1 MEVTDRKKEE
11 AKTNSPSPT
20 PAPNLPDVQ
29 QVSLADALQKP
40 LIPLLLENL
49 SWPPPGPMSPILTQL
64 LYIDCTMDN
73 MEDAWA
79 GPKFDELVAKI
90 DQHVPKHQVHRGDG
104 DMSPE
109 KPEAAPLLSLPPP
122 PPAPAADIKPE
133 QAQESHLAETVQ
145 RVEKSEP
152 EEGPAPVENTPSSPV
167 ASQPHEDTEKNNSE
181 SQSPTQPP
189 PTPIYDDAE
198 DNQEKNDVKSNGQ
211 EEQKPAL
218 QTGYGRKLSEE
229 DLNSLCSDLGHDG
242 FNVCRQDRLMQ
253 VGGMTRAPQ
262 RSSCCSIL

>member
-1 MEVTDRKKEE
+1 MEVNVRKQN
-11 AKTNSPSPT
+11 KTKNPLTT
-20 PAPNLPDVQ
+20 PHPYLPDVQ

-73 MEDAWA
+73 MEDACT
-79 GPKFDELVAKI
+79 GPKFDELIAKI
-90 DQHVPKHQVHRGDG
+90 NQHVPKHQVHRGDG

-109 KPEAAPLLSLPPP
+109 KPEAAPLLSPPP
-122 PPAPAADIKPE
+122 PPPVPAADIEPE
-133 QAQESHLAETVQ
+133 QEQESQLAETVQ

-167 ASQPHEDTEKNNSE
+167 ASQPHENTEKNNSE
-181 SQSPTQPP
+181 SQSLKLQPP
-189 PTPIYDDAE
+189 APIYDDAE
-198 DNQEKNDVKSNGQ
+198 DNQEKNNVKSNRQ

-218 QTGYGRKLSEE
+218 QTGYGRELSEE

-253 VGGMTRAPQ
+253 MGGMTMAPR
-262 RSSCCSIL
+262 RSSCCIIL